1 MKSLRYFGLNK
12 KATNFEFVLKE
23 NSGLLNG
30 WSSDSFG
37 PFTGLSYIQIE
48 FINVILPFVNENS
61 DFHALQNVSMS
72 YNLAFAT
79 FHIGFLRTRHEFLYH
94 TLRQILWY
102 KACIKITTEEILFP
116 LFIVIFCEF
125 LFFFIKRWIIS
136 CMILLVLSIVI
147 IFILL
152 SCTFMLRLPKSE
164 KNLNQNYNYRDSCNI
179 S

>member
-1 MKSLRYFGLNK
+1 M
-12 KATNFEFVLKE
+12 
-23 NSGLLNG
+23 
-30 WSSDSFG
+30 
-37 PFTGLSYIQIE
+37 
-48 FINVILPFVNENS
+48 ILPFVNENS
-61 DFHALQNVSMS
+61 DFHALQNASTS

-116 LFIVIFCEF
+116 LFIVIFCKF
-125 LFFFIKRWIIS
+125 FFFFIKGRVVS
-136 CMILLVLSIVI
+136 CLILLVLSIVI

-152 SCTFMLRLPKSE
+152 SCTFMLRLSKS
-164 KNLNQNYNYRDSCNI
+164 NQILYLNYICRDSCNI